1 MTRSNVIVILII
13 ILILGGVSWWCSNI
27 EIPPDKEQILIEKLD
42 STNKIRTK
50 EIDSLYK
57 LHKKDSILLN
67 KIYNHV
73 KNKKY

>member
-1 MTRSNVIVILII
+1 MTRSNVIVISIT
-13 ILILGGVSWWCSNI
+13 ILILGVVYWWCSNI

-67 KIYNHV
+67 KIYNYV

>member
-1 MTRSNVIVILII
+1 MIRSNVIVISIV
-13 ILILGGVSWWCSNI
+13 ILILGGVSWWYSNI

-67 KIYNHV
+67 KIYNYV

>member
-1 MTRSNVIVILII
+1 MTRNNIIVILII

-42 STNKIRTK
+42 STNKIRNK

-57 LHKKDSILLN
+57 LHKKDSVLLN
-67 KIYNHV
+67 NIYNYV